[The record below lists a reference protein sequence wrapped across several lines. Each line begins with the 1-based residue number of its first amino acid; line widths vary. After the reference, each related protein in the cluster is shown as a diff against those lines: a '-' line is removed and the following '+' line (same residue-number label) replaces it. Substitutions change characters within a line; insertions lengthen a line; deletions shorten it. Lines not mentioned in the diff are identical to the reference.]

1 MSAGMDLQ
9 EYRLENEKRWA
20 DFSVRMKAI
29 EDDNEVIYQRLNKQS
44 ALVQDIQQLSSSVA
58 VLANNMKSMLDEQQR
73 QNKRLEELEKKP
85 VKRWDAVIDKIVMTV
100 LGALIAFVLLQ
111 VGLTPS

>member
-1 MSAGMDLQ
+1 MDLQ

-58 VLANNMKSMLDEQQR
+58 VLANNMKSLLDEQQR

-85 VKRWDAVIDKIVMTV
+85 VKRWDAVVDKIVMTV
-100 LGALIAFVLLQ
+100 LGALIAYVLLQ

>member
-1 MSAGMDLQ
+1 MELQ

-29 EDDNEVIYQRLNKQS
+29 EDDNEVIYQRLNKQA
-44 ALVQDIQQLSSSVA
+44 ALVEDIQQLSSSVA
-58 VLANNMKSMLDEQQR
+58 ILANNMKSMLEEQQR

-85 VKRWDAVIDKIVMTV
+85 AKRWDAVVDKIVMTV
-100 LGALIAFVLLQ
+100 LGALIAYVLLQ
-111 VGLTPS
+111 AGLTPS

>member
-1 MSAGMDLQ
+1 MELQ

-29 EDDNEVIYQRLNKQS
+29 EDDNEVINQRLNKQS

-58 VLANNMKSMLDEQQR
+58 VLANNMKSLLDEQQR

-85 VKRWDAVIDKIVMTV
+85 VKRWDAVVDKIVMTV
-100 LGALIAFVLLQ
+100 LGALIAYVLLQ

>member
-1 MSAGMDLQ
+1 MELQ

-20 DFSVRMKAI
+20 DFSVRIKAI

-44 ALVQDIQQLSSSVA
+44 ALVQDIQELSSSVA

-111 VGLTPS
+111 AGLPS

>member
-1 MSAGMDLQ
+1 MELQ

-44 ALVQDIQQLSSSVA
+44 ALVQDIEQLSSSVA
-58 VLANNMKSMLDEQQR
+58 VLANNMKSLLDEQQR

>member
-1 MSAGMDLQ
+1 MDLQ

>member
-1 MSAGMDLQ
+1 MDLQ

-44 ALVQDIQQLSSSVA
+44 ALVQDIQELSSSVA

-73 QNKRLEELEKKP
+73 QNKRLEELEQKP

-100 LGALIAFVLLQ
+100 LGALIAYVLLQ
-111 VGLTPS
+111 AGLTPS

>member
-1 MSAGMDLQ
+1 MDLQ

-44 ALVQDIQQLSSSVA
+44 ALVQDIQKLSSSVA

>member
-1 MSAGMDLQ
+1 MDLQ

-44 ALVQDIQQLSSSVA
+44 ALVQDIQELSSSVA

-73 QNKRLEELEKKP
+73 QNKGLEELEKKP

-100 LGALIAFVLLQ
+100 LGALIAYVLLQ
-111 VGLTPS
+111 AGLTPS

>member
-1 MSAGMDLQ
+1 MELQ

-20 DFSVRMKAI
+20 EFSVRMKAI

-58 VLANNMKSMLDEQQR
+58 VLANNMKSLLDEQQR

-85 VKRWDAVIDKIVMTV
+85 VKRWDAVVDKIVMTV
-100 LGALIAFVLLQ
+100 LGALIAYVLLQ

>member
-1 MSAGMDLQ
+1 MELQ

-44 ALVQDIQQLSSSVA
+44 ALVQDIQELSSSVA

-100 LGALIAFVLLQ
+100 LGALIAYVLLQ

>member
-1 MSAGMDLQ
+1 MELQ

-58 VLANNMKSMLDEQQR
+58 VLANNMKSLLDEQQR

-111 VGLTPS
+111 AGLPS

>member
-1 MSAGMDLQ
+1 MELQ

-44 ALVQDIQQLSSSVA
+44 ALVQDI
-58 VLANNMKSMLDEQQR
+58 
-73 QNKRLEELEKKP
+73 
-85 VKRWDAVIDKIVMTV
+85 
-100 LGALIAFVLLQ
+100 
-111 VGLTPS
+111 

>member
-1 MSAGMDLQ
+1 MDLQ

-29 EDDNEVIYQRLNKQS
+29 EDDNEVIYQRLNKQA
-44 ALVQDIQQLSSSVA
+44 ALVEDIQQLSSSVA
-58 VLANNMKSMLDEQQR
+58 ILANNMKSMLEEQQR
-73 QNKRLEELEKKP
+73 QNQRLEDLEKKP

>member
-1 MSAGMDLQ
+1 MELQ

-58 VLANNMKSMLDEQQR
+58 LLANNMKSLLDEQQR
-73 QNKRLEELEKKP
+73 QNQRLEELEKKP

-100 LGALIAFVLLQ
+100 LGALIAYVLLQ

>member
-1 MSAGMDLQ
+1 MDLQ

-44 ALVQDIQQLSSSVA
+44 ALVQDIQELSSSVA

-85 VKRWDAVIDKIVMTV
+85 VKRWDAVVDKIVMTV
-100 LGALIAFVLLQ
+100 LGALIAYVLLQ

>member
-1 MSAGMDLQ
+1 MELQ

-20 DFSVRMKAI
+20 DFSVRMKSI
-29 EDDNEVIYQRLNKQS
+29 EDNNEVIYQRLNKQA
-44 ALVQDIQQLSSSVA
+44 ALVEDIQQLSSSVA
-58 VLANNMKSMLDEQQR
+58 VLANNMKSLLEEQQL

-85 VKRWDAVIDKIVMTV
+85 AKRWDAVIDKIIMTV

-111 VGLTPS
+111 AGLTPS

>member
-1 MSAGMDLQ
+1 MDLQ

-20 DFSVRMKAI
+20 DFSVRLKAI

-44 ALVQDIQQLSSSVA
+44 ALVQDIHQLSSSVA

-100 LGALIAFVLLQ
+100 LGALIAYVLLQ
-111 VGLTPS
+111 AGLTPS

>member
-1 MSAGMDLQ
+1 MDLQ

-44 ALVQDIQQLSSSVA
+44 ALVQDIQELSSSVA

-100 LGALIAFVLLQ
+100 LGALIAYVLLKA
-111 VGLTPS
+111 GLTPS

>member
-1 MSAGMDLQ
+1 MDLQ

-29 EDDNEVIYQRLNKQS
+29 EDDNDVIYQRLNKQA
-44 ALVQDIQQLSSSVA
+44 ALVEDIQQLSSSVA
-58 VLANNMKSMLDEQQR
+58 ILANNMKSMLEEQQR
-73 QNKRLEELEKKP
+73 QNQRLEDLEKKP

-100 LGALIAFVLLQ
+100 LGALIAYVLLQ
-111 VGLTPS
+111 AGLTPS

>member
-1 MSAGMDLQ
+1 MELQ

-29 EDDNEVIYQRLNKQS
+29 EDDNEVIYQRLNKQA

>member
-1 MSAGMDLQ
+1 MDLQ

-29 EDDNEVIYQRLNKQS
+29 EDENEVIYQRLNKQS

>member
-1 MSAGMDLQ
+1 MDLQ

-29 EDDNEVIYQRLNKQS
+29 EDDNDVIYQRLNKQA
-44 ALVQDIQQLSSSVA
+44 ALVEDIQQLSSSVA
-58 VLANNMKSMLDEQQR
+58 ILANNMKSMLEEQQR
-73 QNKRLEELEKKP
+73 QNQRLEDLEKKP

-100 LGALIAFVLLQ
+100 LGALITFVLLQ

>member
-1 MSAGMDLQ
+1 MDLQ

-20 DFSVRMKAI
+20 DFSVRMKSI
-29 EDDNEVIYQRLNKQS
+29 EDNNEVIYQRLNKQA
-44 ALVQDIQQLSSSVA
+44 ALVEDIQQLSASVA
-58 VLANNMKSMLDEQQR
+58 VLANNMKSMLEEQQL

-85 VKRWDAVIDKIVMTV
+85 AKRWDAVIDKIIMTV

-111 VGLTPS
+111 AGLTPS

>member
-1 MSAGMDLQ
+1 MDLQ

-20 DFSVRMKAI
+20 DFSVRMKSI
-29 EDDNEVIYQRLNKQS
+29 EDNNEVIYQRLNKQA
-44 ALVQDIQQLSSSVA
+44 ALVEDIQQLSASVA
-58 VLANNMKSMLDEQQR
+58 VLANNMKSLLEEQQL

-85 VKRWDAVIDKIVMTV
+85 AKRWDAVIDKIIMTV

-111 VGLTPS
+111 AGLTPS

>member
-1 MSAGMDLQ
+1 MDLQ

-58 VLANNMKSMLDEQQR
+58 VLANNMKSLLDEQQR
-73 QNKRLEELEKKP
+73 QNQRLEELEKKP

-100 LGALIAFVLLQ
+100 LGALIAYVLLQ

>member
-1 MSAGMDLQ
+1 MELQ

-29 EDDNEVIYQRLNKQS
+29 EDDNDVIYQRLNKQA
-44 ALVQDIQQLSSSVA
+44 ALVEDIQQLSSSVA
-58 VLANNMKSMLDEQQR
+58 ILANNMKSMLEEQQR
-73 QNKRLEELEKKP
+73 QNQRLEDLEKKP

-100 LGALIAFVLLQ
+100 LGALIAYVLLQ

>member
-1 MSAGMDLQ
+1 MDLQ

-44 ALVQDIQQLSSSVA
+44 ALVQDIQELSSSVA

>member
-1 MSAGMDLQ
+1 MDLQ

-29 EDDNEVIYQRLNKQS
+29 EDDNDVIYQRLNKQA
-44 ALVQDIQQLSSSVA
+44 ALVEDIQQLSSSVA
-58 VLANNMKSMLDEQQR
+58 ILANNMKSMLEEQQR
-73 QNKRLEELEKKP
+73 QNQRLEDLEKKP

-100 LGALIAFVLLQ
+100 LGALITFVLLQ
-111 VGLTPS
+111 AGLTPS

>member
-1 MSAGMDLQ
+1 MDIQ

-20 DFSVRMKAI
+20 DFSVRLKAI

-100 LGALIAFVLLQ
+100 IGALIAFVLLQ

>member
-1 MSAGMDLQ
+1 MDLQ

-44 ALVQDIQQLSSSVA
+44 ALVQDIQELSSSVA

-100 LGALIAFVLLQ
+100 LGALIAYGLLQ
-111 VGLTPS
+111 AGLTPS

>member
-1 MSAGMDLQ
+1 MELQ

-29 EDDNEVIYQRLNKQS
+29 EDDNEVINQRLNKQS

-100 LGALIAFVLLQ
+100 LGALIAYVLLQ

>member
-1 MSAGMDLQ
+1 MELQ

-29 EDDNEVIYQRLNKQS
+29 EDDNEVINQRLNKQS

-58 VLANNMKSMLDEQQR
+58 VLANNMKSLLDEQQR
-73 QNKRLEELEKKP
+73 QNQRLEELEKKP

>member
-1 MSAGMDLQ
+1 MDLQ

-44 ALVQDIQQLSSSVA
+44 ALVQDIQELSSSVA

-73 QNKRLEELEKKP
+73 QNNRLEELEKKP
-85 VKRWDAVIDKIVMTV
+85 VKRWDAVIEKIVMTV

-111 VGLTPS
+111 AGLPS

>member
-1 MSAGMDLQ
+1 MELQ

-29 EDDNEVIYQRLNKQS
+29 EDDNDVIYQRLNKQA
-44 ALVQDIQQLSSSVA
+44 ALVEDIQQLSSSVA
-58 VLANNMKSMLDEQQR
+58 ILANNMKSMLEEQQR
-73 QNKRLEELEKKP
+73 QNQRLEDLEKKP

-100 LGALIAFVLLQ
+100 LGALIAYILLQ

>member
-1 MSAGMDLQ
+1 MELQ

-29 EDDNEVIYQRLNKQS
+29 EDDNEVINQRLNKQS

-85 VKRWDAVIDKIVMTV
+85 VKRWDAVVDKIVMTV
-100 LGALIAFVLLQ
+100 LGALIAYVLLQ